1 MRGPEAEEYGVPMLP
16 RDIASLPEH
25 VYPADEWKLVETRF
39 PARHAAR
46 AETVFALS
54 NGYLGI
60 RGTFEEGRP
69 AFSPGTFVNGFHETW
84 PIVHPEEAFGLARTG
99 QTIVNAPDATLL
111 KLDVDDEPLF
121 LPTARLQTY
130 RRELDMQAG
139 TVSRDLLWSTP
150 AGKHV
155 RIRSRRLVSFE
166 HRHLAAMSYEVTM
179 IDHGAALTISSELRN
194 HEDEQ
199 LGEDSLPGRAPD
211 PRLARPFPH
220 RVLDAAVRESPEG
233 KLLLGYRTTNSGMT
247 LGVGV
252 AHVIESEGPFRVTS
266 TIDGDLAKV
275 VVTLE
280 ATPNIPIR
288 ITKYVAYHTSRAV
301 PPSELVDRCE
311 RTLDRAVHIGLDGLA
326 TIQREHLD
334 RFWDRADVQVDNGS
348 GTTRVQQAIRWNIF
362 QLAQASWRAEGAGIP
377 AKGLTGRAY
386 EGHYFWDTEVYVL
399 PFLAYTQ
406 PRIARNLLR
415 FRHSMLGKAR
425 EIAATLSQRGALFPW
440 RTINGEEASAYYQA
454 GTAQYHI
461 NADIAY
467 AIRKYVDIRGDVDF
481 LVEVGAEILIETA
494 RLWEDLG
501 FYGDDGRFHI
511 HGVTGPDEYTTVV
524 NDNTYTNLMARLNL
538 NFAAAALRRIEQER
552 PEGYRAVAADTRLA
566 PDEIDG
572 WERAAAAM
580 YIPYDEERSI
590 NPQDESF
597 LDREIWDLGGTPKDK
612 FPLLL
617 HYHPLVIYRFQ
628 VIKQSDVVLAMFLVG
643 NEFSIEQKRRN
654 FDYYDPLTTGDSS
667 LAASVQSIVA
677 AEIGNSAKA
686 LEYFDYSLMMDLGDI
701 AGNVSDGVH
710 IAAAGGV
717 WMALVLGFGGVR
729 DFDGCLCFEPHL
741 PASWERLAFPLRFQ
755 DRQLRITLTPFE
767 ERYLVETGEALDVE
781 IRGEP
786 HRLEPGRPLVLRPQR
801 TAARS
806 AVTPEHFDAVLFDLD
821 GVLTA
826 TARLHATCWKRT
838 FDEYLL
844 QRSAATGEPFRE
856 FEIATDYKR
865 HVDGKL
871 RYDGVQAFLL
881 SRGIQVPWGDA
892 SDPPIRETV
901 CGLGNR
907 KNELVAELLATEG
920 VDVFDGSVAW
930 VRRLRRLGL
939 RTAVVSASKNCARV
953 LEAAGI
959 AGLFDTRVD
968 GVVAGELEL
977 RGKPAPDTFLEAAQQ
992 LGVDPK
998 RAVVVED
1005 AVSGVEAGRA
1015 GGFGLVIG
1023 VDRTGDPTALHDAGA
1038 DFVLADLGEL
1048 VDHEW

>member
-386 EGHYFWDTEVYVL
+386 EGHYFWDTEIYVL
-399 PFLAYTQ
+399 PFLIYTA
-406 PRIARNLLR
+406 PRIAKNLLR
-415 FRHSMLGKAR
+415 FRHSYLDKAR
-425 EIAATLSQRGALFPW
+425 ER
-440 RTINGEEASAYYQA
+440 
-454 GTAQYHI
+454 
-461 NADIAY
+461 
-467 AIRKYVDIRGDVDF
+467 
-481 LVEVGAEILIETA
+481 A
-494 RLWEDLG
+494 RQ
-501 FYGDDGRFHI
+501 
-511 HGVTGPDEYTTVV
+511 V
-524 NDNTYTNLMARLNL
+524 N
-538 NFAAAALRRIEQER
+538 Q
-552 PEGYRAVAADTRLA
+552 
-566 PDEIDG
+566 
-572 WERAAAAM
+572 
-580 YIPYDEERSI
+580 
-590 NPQDESF
+590 
-597 LDREIWDLGGTPKDK
+597 
-612 FPLLL
+612 
-617 HYHPLVIYRFQ
+617 
-628 VIKQSDVVLAMFLVG
+628 
-643 NEFSIEQKRRN
+643 
-654 FDYYDPLTTGDSS
+654 
-667 LAASVQSIVA
+667 
-677 AEIGNSAKA
+677 
-686 LEYFDYSLMMDLGDI
+686 
-701 AGNVSDGVH
+701 
-710 IAAAGGV
+710 
-717 WMALVLGFGGVR
+717 
-729 DFDGCLCFEPHL
+729 
-741 PASWERLAFPLRFQ
+741 
-755 DRQLRITLTPFE
+755 
-767 ERYLVETGEALDVE
+767 
-781 IRGEP
+781 
-786 HRLEPGRPLVLRPQR
+786 
-801 TAARS
+801 
-806 AVTPEHFDAVLFDLD
+806 
-821 GVLTA
+821 
-826 TARLHATCWKRT
+826 
-838 FDEYLL
+838 
-844 QRSAATGEPFRE
+844 
-856 FEIATDYKR
+856 
-865 HVDGKL
+865 
-871 RYDGVQAFLL
+871 
-881 SRGIQVPWGDA
+881 
-892 SDPPIRETV
+892 
-901 CGLGNR
+901 
-907 KNELVAELLATEG
+907 
-920 VDVFDGSVAW
+920 
-930 VRRLRRLGL
+930 
-939 RTAVVSASKNCARV
+939 
-953 LEAAGI
+953 
-959 AGLFDTRVD
+959 
-968 GVVAGELEL
+968 
-977 RGKPAPDTFLEAAQQ
+977 
-992 LGVDPK
+992 
-998 RAVVVED
+998 
-1005 AVSGVEAGRA
+1005 
-1015 GGFGLVIG
+1015 
-1023 VDRTGDPTALHDAGA
+1023 
-1038 DFVLADLGEL
+1038 
-1048 VDHEW
+1048 